1 MPTTDITSTIQQL
14 TFHEDILE
22 TIPYKNTWAVSLRRI
37 CENLGVDY
45 SGQLQKLKKPRWA
58 TVEIIS
64 TIGAD
69 GKYKI

>member
-1 MPTTDITSTIQQL
+1 MRQ
-14 TFHEDILE
+14 
-22 TIPYKNTWAVSLRRI
+22 
-37 CENLGVDY
+37 
-45 SGQLQKLKKPRWA
+45 QLQKLKKPRWA